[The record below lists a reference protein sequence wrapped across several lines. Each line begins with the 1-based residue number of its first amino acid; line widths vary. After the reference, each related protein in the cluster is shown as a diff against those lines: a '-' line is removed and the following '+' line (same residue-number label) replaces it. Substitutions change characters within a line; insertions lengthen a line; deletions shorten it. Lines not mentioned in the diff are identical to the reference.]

1 MKPVLFQLPTPFG
14 TFPVSSFGVFL
25 LLAFI
30 VAIGLTR
37 ARTRRLGWD
46 PGEVVDLALY
56 AIIGGIIGAR
66 IGYVLVNARD
76 FALAPL
82 RALMIWVDA
91 GLTFYGALLGGGLVA
106 WLYGRRRGWGLG
118 QIADA
123 AAPGLA
129 LGFAIA
135 MIGTLLY
142 GLNYGRPTHVPWA
155 VVLFGEPRHPT
166 QLYLM
171 AAALVIAGVLLAVD
185 RGSRPPGRL
194 FWLFVLLLAI
204 ARFGIEMFMD
214 SPRALGPLT
223 LAQVASLVAG
233 LLAAVMWLVLGRSL
247 PDAAP
252 LAERQPE
259 PAPPGMPQS
268 GGGSHG

>member
-1 MKPVLFQLPTPFG
+1 
-14 TFPVSSFGVFL
+14 
-25 LLAFI
+25 
-30 VAIGLTR
+30 
-37 ARTRRLGWD
+37 
-46 PGEVVDLALY
+46 
-56 AIIGGIIGAR
+56 
-66 IGYVLVNARD
+66 
-76 FALAPL
+76 
-82 RALMIWVDA
+82 
-91 GLTFYGALLGGGLVA
+91 
-106 WLYGRRRGWGLG
+106 
-118 QIADA
+118 
-123 AAPGLA
+123 
-129 LGFAIA
+129 
-135 MIGTLLY
+135 
-142 GLNYGRPTHVPWA
+142 
-155 VVLFGEPRHPT
+155 
-166 QLYLM
+166 M

-185 RGSRPPGRL
+185 RGSRPAGRL